1 VDTLTSLG
9 WAVSK
14 KRLKMG
20 TVIQGITFRSEANF
34 NYTEQTSKT
43 DLNFCNSA
51 KQYCTLLM

>member
-14 KRLKMG
+14 KRLKTG
-20 TVIQGITFRSEANF
+20 TVIQGITFRGEANF

-43 DLNFCNSA
+43 DLNFDI
-51 KQYCTLLM
+51 